1 MRIPELFVVLLIG
14 VVWIIPIAAAVW
26 ALMTLYRIRATQEDM
41 RQKLDGLAR
50 LLQAGRTP

>member
-1 MRIPELFVVLLIG
+1 MRLPGLFLILIAG
-14 VVWIIPIAAAVW
+14 VMWILPLAAGVW
-26 ALMTLYRIRATQEDM
+26 ALVTLYRIRATQEDM

>member
-26 ALMTLYRIRATQEDM
+26 ALVTLYRIRATQEDM
-41 RQKLDGLAR
+41 RQKLDTLAR
-50 LLQAGRTP
+50 LMQSGRTP

>member
-26 ALMTLYRIRATQEDM
+26 ALITLYRIRATQEDM

>member
-1 MRIPELFVVLLIG
+1 M
-14 VVWIIPIAAAVW
+14 WILPLAAGVW
-26 ALMTLYRIRATQEDM
+26 ALITLYRIRATQEDM

>member
-26 ALMTLYRIRATQEDM
+26 ALITLYRIRATQEDM
-41 RQKLDGLAR
+41 RQKLDTLAR
-50 LLQAGRTP
+50 LMQSGRTP

>member
-1 MRIPELFVVLLIG
+1 MRVPELFLVLVIG
-14 VVWIIPIAAAVW
+14 VMWIIPLAAAVW
-26 ALMTLYRIRATQEDM
+26 ALVTLYRIRATQEDM

>member
-26 ALMTLYRIRATQEDM
+26 ALVTLYRIRASQEDM
-41 RQKLDGLAR
+41 RQKLDTLAR
-50 LLQAGRTP
+50 LMQSGRTP

>member
-1 MRIPELFVVLLIG
+1 MGIPELFVVLIIG
-14 VVWIIPIAAAVW
+14 VTWVVPLAAAVW
-26 ALMTLYRIRATQEDM
+26 ALITLYRIRATQEDM